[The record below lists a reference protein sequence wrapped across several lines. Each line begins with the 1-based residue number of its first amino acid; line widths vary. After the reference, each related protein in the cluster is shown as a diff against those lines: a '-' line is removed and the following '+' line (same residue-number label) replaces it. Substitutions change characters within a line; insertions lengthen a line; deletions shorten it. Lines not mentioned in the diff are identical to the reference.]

1 MHIPYKSL
9 SSCLVCIERFI
20 CYCFLYGRPCCC
32 ALFIEIYL
40 VHLLRTRS
48 SGDLVKIGHISSVNG
63 WLKCVVP
70 CLAAGRLP
78 GRRWCRHS
86 FRELGWDGTL
96 KVRLRNACSNL
107 PSHMLS
113 IPSPLPSLSLSLFLS
128 LLVINPLAIRCCA
141 PAGTFTSSRVSVCA
155 AERRVTVPGQPTLWQ
170 TVSVTEHTDAFSVF
184 IVLHR
189 IWLYFAQVWLS
200 LRCSLDNQTRLN
212 YS

>member
-1 MHIPYKSL
+1 MHIPYTCTFL
-9 SSCLVCIERFI
+9 SSCLVCIERFM
-20 CYCFLYGRPCCC
+20 CYCFLYGQPCCC
-32 ALFIEIYL
+32 ALFIEIDL

-113 IPSPLPSLSLSLFLS
+113 IPSPLPSLSLFISQS
-128 LLVINPLAIRCCA
+128 
-141 PAGTFTSSRVSVCA
+141 AGYKSS
-155 AERRVTVPGQPTLWQ
+155 G
-170 TVSVTEHTDAFSVF
+170 
-184 IVLHR
+184 
-189 IWLYFAQVWLS
+189 YQVQCPCWHFHEL
-200 LRCSLDNQTRLN
+200 TR
-212 YS
+212 